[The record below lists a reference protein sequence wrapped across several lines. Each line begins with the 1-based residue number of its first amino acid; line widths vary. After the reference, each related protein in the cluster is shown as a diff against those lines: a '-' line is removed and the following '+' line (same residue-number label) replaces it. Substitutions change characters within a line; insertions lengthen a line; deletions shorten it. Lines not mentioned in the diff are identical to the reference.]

1 MAAEVAPRQG
11 RVARMSNFYRDVVA
25 EMKKV
30 TWPDRPQVQQ
40 ATIAIIAF
48 VLFIGAI
55 ITLMDLVLQGLLVR
69 LIPSLFTS

>member
-1 MAAEVAPRQG
+1 MAVEVAAPQG
-11 RVARMSNFYRDVVA
+11 RGARVSNFYRDVVA

>member
-1 MAAEVAPRQG
+1 MAVEVAPQPG
-11 RVARMSNFYRDVVA
+11 RGARVSNFYRDVVA

-30 TWPDRPQVQQ
+30 TWPDRKQVQQ

-55 ITLMDLVLQGLLVR
+55 ITIMDLVLQGLLVR
-69 LIPSLFTS
+69 LIPTLFAS

>member
-1 MAAEVAPRQG
+1 MAVEVAQPRG
-11 RVARMSNFYRDVVA
+11 RVARVSNFYRDVIA
-25 EMKKV
+25 EMKRV

-69 LIPSLFTS
+69 LIPSLFAS

>member
-1 MAAEVAPRQG
+1 MAVEVAPPPG
-11 RVARMSNFYRDVVA
+11 RAARVSNFYRDVVA

-30 TWPDRPQVQQ
+30 TWPDRKQVQQ

-69 LIPSLFTS
+69 LIPSLFAS